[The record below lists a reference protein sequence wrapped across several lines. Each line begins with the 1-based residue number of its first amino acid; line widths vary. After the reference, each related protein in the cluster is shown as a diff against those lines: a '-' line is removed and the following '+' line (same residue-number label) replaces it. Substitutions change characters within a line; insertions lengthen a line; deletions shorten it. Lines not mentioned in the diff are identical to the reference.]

1 MHDTMT
7 APRELAFRLTDGIEV
22 TLLWYEDS
30 GKLVVSVLDPRTGQ
44 VFALFVG
51 DENPLDVFRHPYWF
65 AAQRTASTTVANAPA
80 ARQ

>member
-7 APRELAFRLTDGIEV
+7 APRELAFRLTEGIEV
-22 TLLWYEDS
+22 SLLWYEGSDQ
-30 GKLVVSVLDPRTGQ
+30 LVVSVLDLRTGQ

-51 DENPLDVFRHPYWF
+51 DENPLDVFHHPYWY
-65 AAQRTASTTVANAPA
+65 AAQRTASTTVENAPA